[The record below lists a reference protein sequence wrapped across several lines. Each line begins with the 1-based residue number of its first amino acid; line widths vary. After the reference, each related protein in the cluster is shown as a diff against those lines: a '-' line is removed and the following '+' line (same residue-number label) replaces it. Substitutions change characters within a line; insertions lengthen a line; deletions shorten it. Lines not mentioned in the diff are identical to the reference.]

1 VKVAI
6 IYNEDMSGV
15 INRFGLQNREMYNPE
30 TVKRVAEAL
39 EQGGHNVRVF
49 DGNMYVVDHLQEFMP
64 QPSPGDQPGLVFNM
78 AYGIQGESRYTHL
91 PAMLEMLGI
100 PYVGSGPAGHALA
113 LDKVMTKVVLQ
124 YHGLPTPEYRV
135 FSSPDE
141 DVSGVA
147 YPAIVKPKL
156 EAVSFGVKVVRGEA
170 ELREAIAHV
179 WEKFRQQALVERFIR
194 GRELAVGLL
203 GNGVPE
209 AFPLVEIDL
218 GGDPEAFQTDA
229 DKLNE
234 PRPKICPAD
243 VPTEVAAEMVRLSRE
258 TFRALGLRDFAR
270 VDFRLGEE
278 GQPYV
283 LEINSMASL
292 GLSGSYV
299 RAAEVEGY
307 DFAALVNKILEVAAV
322 RYFALEGLPAEEK
335 ADAARKRFPL
345 AVRLRGF
352 LRSKRDETE
361 KLLAKLVNVDTH
373 VRNVDGVNQLGRLL
387 VRQLEPLGFSPQV
400 LAGAEV
406 GDSLLLLNFQE
417 EAECDALLIGHLD
430 HGVSF
435 ANQSKY
441 REGRLRLYGT
451 AIWDNKAG
459 LAVLVAALRAL
470 RFVRLSRRIRLGVLL
485 TADNTLQ
492 NRTTKNFLREASA
505 RARYVL
511 GLNGGAPP
519 GTVVTSRS
527 GAAAYRCEMSLADAA
542 RAADVAEANVRFSQ
556 TLTQLVKLSS
566 EEEDLLVAV
575 REAKLASDVGSRYA
589 SGEAV
594 LSVRFNRPEQAE
606 AVEAKINALVKKARN
621 DKYRFQMA
629 GTVRR
634 PPMVKTVAA
643 EELYRLVRE
652 QAGRLDLPLA
662 EEHRWSS
669 SDICFAD
676 PGKPRLDGL
685 GPVGEARAGA
695 EEDILRHSLLDRAAL
710 LALTLN
716 ELRGTG

>member
-15 INRFGLQNREMYNPE
+15 INRFGLQNRELYNPA
-30 TVKRVAEAL
+30 TVRLVAEAL
-39 EQGGHNVRVF
+39 EGGGHNVRVF
-49 DGNMYVVDHLQEFMP
+49 DGNMYVADQLQEFMP
-64 QPSPGDQPGLVFNM
+64 PPAAGEQSGLAFNM

-124 YHGLPTPEYRV
+124 HHGLPTPAYRV
-135 FSSPDE
+135 FSSPEE
-141 DVSGVA
+141 DLSGVA

-156 EAVSFGVKVVRGEA
+156 EAVSFGVSVVRGEA
-170 ELREAIAHV
+170 ELREAIAYV
-179 WEKFRQQALVERFIR
+179 VVEFRQQVLVERFVR
-194 GRELAVGLL
+194 GREFAVGLL

-209 AFPLVEIDL
+209 AFPVAEIDL

-229 DKLNE
+229 DKLNA
-234 PRPKICPAD
+234 PRAKICPAD
-243 VPTEVAAEMVRLSRE
+243 VPAETAAEMVRLARE

-270 VDFRLGEE
+270 VDFRLDEE
-278 GQPYV
+278 GRAYV

-292 GLSGSYV
+292 GRSGSYV
-299 RAAEVEGY
+299 RAAEVAGY
-307 DFAALVNKILEVAAV
+307 DFAALVNKMLEVAAV

-335 ADAARKRFPL
+335 AAAAAKRLPL

-352 LRSKRDETE
+352 LRAKLDETE
-361 KLLAKLVNVDTH
+361 KLVAQLVNVDTH
-373 VRNVDGVNQLGRLL
+373 VRNVDGVNQLGRIL
-387 VRQLEPLGFSPQV
+387 RRHLEPLGFAAQAV
-400 LAGAEV
+400 AGAEV
-406 GDSLLLLNFQE
+406 GDSQLLSNFPE
-417 EAECDALLIGHLD
+417 EAEYDVVLIGHLD
-430 HGVSF
+430 HGVPF
-435 ANQSKY
+435 ANQTKY
-441 REGRLRLYGT
+441 RESRLRLYGT

-470 RFVRLSRRIRLGVLL
+470 RFVRLLRRIRLGVLL

-492 NRTTKNFLREASA
+492 NRTTKNVLQEVSRQ
-505 RARYVL
+505 ARYVL

-542 RAADVAEANVRFSQ
+542 AAADVAEANSRFAQ
-556 TLTQLVKLSS
+556 LLNQLVKLSS
-566 EEEDLLVAV
+566 EEGELLVAV
-575 REAKLASDVGSRYA
+575 REARLASDVGSRYA
-589 SGEAV
+589 SGEAA
-594 LSVRFNRPEQAE
+594 LSVRFSRPDQAE
-606 AVEAKINALVKKARN
+606 AVEASINALVKKART
-621 DKYRFQMA
+621 DKYRFQIA
-629 GTVRR
+629 GAVRR
-634 PPMVKTVAA
+634 PPMVKTAET

-652 QAGRLDLPLA
+652 RAGRLDLPLA

-676 PGKPRLDGL
+676 PDRPRLDGL
-685 GPVGEARAGA
+685 GPVGEAHPHA

-716 ELRGTG
+716 ELGGAA